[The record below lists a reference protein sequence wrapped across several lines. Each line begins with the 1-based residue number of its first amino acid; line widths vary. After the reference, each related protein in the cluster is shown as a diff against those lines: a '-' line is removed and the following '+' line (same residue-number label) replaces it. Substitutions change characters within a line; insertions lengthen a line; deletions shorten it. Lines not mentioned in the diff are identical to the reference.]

1 MSAIGVACGP
11 YLGMLQDIQKPPD
24 TMRQK
29 VERLEREI
37 AQVDPVDCP
46 IVHHFAPGLYAREM
60 TIPAGTILTGAVH
73 KTEHLSII
81 SAGRILVTTDDGVK
95 EVCAPHTFVSKAGA
109 KRAGVALETTVW
121 TTLHVTTET
130 DLDKLCEELT
140 ESKPSE
146 LMGGKDNIQVIAQA
160 KKKALE
166 AEVSL

>member
-1 MSAIGVACGP
+1 MSAILAVCGGP
-11 YLGMLQDIQKPPD
+11 LAFSLTAPPE

-37 AQVDPVDCP
+37 AQTEPVDCP
-46 IVHHFAPGLYAREM
+46 VVHHFAPGLYAREM

-95 EVCAPHTFVSKAGA
+95 EICAPYTFVSKAGA

-121 TTLHVTTET
+121 TTLHVTEET
-130 DLDKLCEELT
+130 DLDKLCLELT
-140 ESKPSE
+140 ESQPSE
-146 LMGGKDNIQVIAQA
+146 LMGGKDSIQVLANA

-166 AEVSL
+166 VPA